1 MSVMK
6 RWLLAVFY
14 LSCFVILSAVIYHL
28 AVAIPPRPWE
38 LEYNRYR
45 LGAAIVAV
53 VIAALAIGGAVVVE
67 MALKDHDSEE

>member
-45 LGAAIVAV
+45 VGAVIIAA

-67 MALKDHDSEE
+67 IILREREEE

>member
-1 MSVMK
+1 MK

-67 MALKDHDSEE
+67 MVLQDQDRDSEE

>member
-1 MSVMK
+1 MK

-38 LEYNRYR
+38 LEYNRW
-45 LGAAIVAV
+45 
-53 VIAALAIGGAVVVE
+53 
-67 MALKDHDSEE
+67 